1 MTGNSV
7 LLPQSVLGALIA
19 VNLKNSLKQLADP
32 YYLWKKSKLDCVS
45 SRRPRV
51 PVMPGTPGTA
61 SSSPTSL
68 ALLSVVPLVSCS
80 LISTH
85 SVAKLYQTLCDQA
98 SLISP
103 SLVLCL
109 ALMHWLFYP
118 HGKKLLG
125 STEFTGYLLC
135 ARDCAGP

>member
-61 SSSPTSL
+61 APRPGI
-68 ALLSVVPLVSCS
+68 LSVAP
-80 LISTH
+80 
-85 SVAKLYQTLCDQA
+85 
-98 SLISP
+98 
-103 SLVLCL
+103 CL
-109 ALMHWLFYP
+109 ACTQSLSCIRLFVA
-118 HGKKLLG
+118 LW
-125 STEFTGYLLC
+125 TV
-135 ARDCAGP
+135 A

>member
-1 MTGNSV
+1 VTGNSV

-68 ALLSVVPLVSCS
+68 ALLPVVPLVSCS

-85 SVAKLYQTLCDQA
+85 SVAKLYQTLCDPMDSSLTGSSVHGIFQA
-98 SLISP
+98 RIL
-103 SLVLCL
+103 
-109 ALMHWLFYP
+109 
-118 HGKKLLG
+118 
-125 STEFTGYLLC
+125 E
-135 ARDCAGP
+135 